1 MDYAKSLSLRLAAP
15 VSKCVSA
22 SASMTQ
28 QLLSSPAPRPRPYR
42 VCNWDRSL
50 RKGIMAQSL
59 TELLRQA
66 QSALLAP
73 GPVSLVLDEDGTAVE
88 TEAFFRT
95 LEEGTVLMALSKG
108 QTWAPSKTPGYQL
121 SLSRKPPRR
130 IDVACVTFDLYKTS
144 PRDLGCLNVKATLY
158 GTYSMSY
165 DLRCYGAKRLM
176 KEALRWMLFT
186 MQATGHVLLG
196 TSCYMQQL
204 LDATEEPKETESSPA
219 LRSPLPCSLPPL
231 PRRKTLQ

>member
-1 MDYAKSLSLRLAAP
+1 
-15 VSKCVSA
+15 
-22 SASMTQ
+22 SMTQ

-59 TELLRQA
+59 AELLRQA

-108 QTWAPSKTPGYQL
+108 QTWAASKL
-121 SLSRKPPRR
+121 SLSSKPPRR
-130 IDVACVTFDLYKTS
+130 IDVACITFDFYKTN

-176 KEALRWMLFT
+176 K
-186 MQATGHVLLG
+186 
-196 TSCYMQQL
+196 
-204 LDATEEPKETESSPA
+204 
-219 LRSPLPCSLPPL
+219 
-231 PRRKTLQ
+231 